1 MAFRVLLVL
10 VAFAF
15 LYGCGQA
22 SSPAERQEEQGGVE
36 QAEGGGEEQPEQQ
49 QQEQAQAKTLP
60 EAGKPLS
67 AGRYATRVFEP
78 AMSFSVG
85 GGWMAAGPE
94 TQDGVPLMEENG
106 PTIVGFLNVRE
117 VFDPRSPNERVPA
130 PNDMLT
136 WLQEHPRLDAEE
148 PSRVSVGGV
157 EGQEFDAI
165 TAEPVEAEVCAEPC
179 APLFAFGGG
188 NDFWLGESEKYRFIV
203 LDDVEG
209 ETVVIFFGGPAVEFE
224 ELLPKAQKVIDTVE
238 WEGA

>member
-1 MAFRVLLVL
+1 MGRPVGLLVL
-10 VAFAF
+10 ASMACVVLIA
-15 LYGCGQA
+15 CGNGGGGQQA
-22 SSPAERQEEQGGVE
+22 KQQKE
-36 QAEGGGEEQPEQQ
+36 QADARRIPSAGE
-49 QQEQAQAKTLP
+49 
-60 EAGKPLS
+60 PLS

-94 TQDGVPLMEENG
+94 TRDAVPLMEENG

-117 VFDPRSPNERVPA
+117 VFDPRSPNERVQA
-130 PNDMLT
+130 PDDMLT
-136 WLQEHPRLDAEE
+136 WLQEHPLLDAEE
-148 PSRVSVGGV
+148 PSRASVGGV
-157 EGQEFDAI
+157 DGQQFDAI
-165 TAEPVEAEVCAEPC
+165 TSEPVEAEVCSEPC

-224 ELLPKAQKVIDTVE
+224 ESLPKAQEVLETVE

>member
-1 MAFRVLLVL
+1 MAFVV
-10 VAFAF
+10 FA
-15 LYGCGQA
+15 LNACGGGGGRGEA
-22 SSPAERQEEQGGVE
+22 AEQEE
-36 QAEGGGEEQPEQQ
+36 AETRTIPEPGKSL
-49 QQEQAQAKTLP
+49 AAGKYATKVFDPALSFTVGDGWIAIIP
-60 EAGKPLS
+60 EASDVVAIGKRDVP
-67 AGRYATRVFEP
+67 V
-78 AMSFSVG
+78 SVG
-85 GGWMAAGPE
+85 A
-94 TQDGVPLMEENG
+94 V
-106 PTIVGFLNVRE
+106 NVEE
-117 VFDPRSPNERVPA
+117 VFDPSQPNETVPA
-130 PNDMLT
+130 PDDMLA

-157 EGQEFDAI
+157 EGQQFDAI

-238 WEGA
+238 WEGT